1 MGINQKGALKMKTEK
16 EKEEDEKLMK
26 KAKRDSRQ
34 VIYISLAT
42 IVVSL
47 FRVVVAFAKAYQQLK

>member
-34 VIYISLAT
+34 AIYI
-42 IVVSL
+42 
-47 FRVVVAFAKAYQQLK
+47 